1 MIFSKNGVVYTIYD
15 GRKRPIMICRA
26 TKRNTM
32 MYIFRRYKDMSESD
46 KQKVRGLHAV
56 ATSMGVV
63 ISSEDGDPYDIEGFL
78 SFKEQ
83 KPCG

>member
-1 MIFSKNGVVYTIYD
+1 
-15 GRKRPIMICRA
+15 
-26 TKRNTM
+26 M